1 MATVNTCE
9 IIEKL
14 CEPLVLS
21 HTDARQSKRKYT
33 HSKSSSSSSTT
44 SSESSSSSSDSAISE
59 GKQWEL
65 FEEKLRKNSFGIHA
79 KDRDFE
85 LDMHDRRDL
94 LTCTHELIVHHLDE
108 EDESGW
114 DDDGVHTVVHSRYC
128 MADLTATQKSK
139 SFSAPDELRALLN
152 PAGEPNLTEVITREQ
167 IKLYGTVADTIID
180 CMPPAS
186 QFGVYGRVQED
197 GNPTYAL
204 LVLHAK
210 TLLPLGGARESR
222 FLESSGHFPLWRSI
236 VMFSNVFQSDTS
248 PWEAKNCASILPPAV
263 ASSFMQM
270 RQGGHQHLAGVAA
283 HASLNNRTCF
293 EMHDLLHDP
302 NKTSDSQAVFRAW
315 QTDAKHGVGEIPSI
329 SWRRYYNKDIKRI
342 SQIPITNW
350 WCVYHSNDKVRIPM
364 KEGAVV
370 KPDVFFDLML
380 QQFIECELEQV
391 AFTALLYTQ
400 LMDICKKLKE
410 SDLRRMATIW
420 EEANMLVVQCPMHTR
435 FVQVYQHVNETI
447 GKFLETNEW
456 DTGYSH
462 FTPPSPPLVSML
474 LEQLEK
480 DLQAVRG
487 GATAPRCPTLHTAV
501 PHAIAELPVTQT
513 ATSLQLSLITNL
525 LEQIL
530 EKLT

>member
-94 LTCTHELIVHHLDE
+94 LTCTHELVVHHLDE
-108 EDESGW
+108 EDKSGW
-114 DDDGVHTVVHSRYC
+114 DDDGVHTVVHSRYS
-128 MADLTATQKSK
+128 MADLTAAQKSK
-139 SFSAPDELRALLN
+139 SFPAPDELRALLN

-263 ASSFMQM
+263 ASSFMKM
-270 RQGGHQHLAGVAA
+270 RQGGHQHLAGVAGMRRSSTA
-283 HASLNNRTCF
+283 LALRCTTSCMTPIKRVTRRQSSEHGKQMQNTGWGRYPASPGGDTTT
-293 EMHDLLHDP
+293 
-302 NKTSDSQAVFRAW
+302 KTS
-315 QTDAKHGVGEIPSI
+315 
-329 SWRRYYNKDIKRI
+329 
-342 SQIPITNW
+342 
-350 WCVYHSNDKVRIPM
+350 
-364 KEGAVV
+364 
-370 KPDVFFDLML
+370 
-380 QQFIECELEQV
+380 
-391 AFTALLYTQ
+391 
-400 LMDICKKLKE
+400 KE
-410 SDLRRMATIW
+410 SRKYPSQTGG
-420 EEANMLVVQCPMHTR
+420 
-435 FVQVYQHVNETI
+435 VYTTLLTKY
-447 GKFLETNEW
+447 KF
-456 DTGYSH
+456 
-462 FTPPSPPLVSML
+462 
-474 LEQLEK
+474 
-480 DLQAVRG
+480 R
-487 GATAPRCPTLHTAV
+487 
-501 PHAIAELPVTQT
+501 
-513 ATSLQLSLITNL
+513 
-525 LEQIL
+525 
-530 EKLT
+530 